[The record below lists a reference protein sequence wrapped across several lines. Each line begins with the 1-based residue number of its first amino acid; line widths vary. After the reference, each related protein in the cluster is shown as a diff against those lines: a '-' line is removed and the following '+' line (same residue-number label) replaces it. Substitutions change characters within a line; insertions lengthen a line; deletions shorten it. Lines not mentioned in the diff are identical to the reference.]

1 MTVRRLRPVCCLLFL
16 AGSACAEKRELGVDV
31 FSDDTMPA
39 RFTVAMTGTL
49 VLGLR
54 SQSFFMRPDKSL
66 VLITPGSLVIQEGSG
81 SATIASVD
89 SSRRIAVEPIGTSP
103 DSSDIVAVVG
113 HSIRLER
120 VARENR
126 VRLAIERP

>member
-1 MTVRRLRPVCCLLFL
+1 V

-31 FSDDTMPA
+31 FSDDTLPA

-54 SQSFFMRPDKSL
+54 SQNFYMRPDKTL

-81 SATIASVD
+81 SATIASLD

-113 HSIRLER
+113 HSIRIER
-120 VARENR
+120 VGKESR
-126 VRLAIERP
+126 VKLSLEKP